1 MMFDKKIIL
10 FLILALVILYCFN
23 MNENFST
30 NLDDDKIT
38 QNIIFNKDNKRYQ
51 LIAFSQL
58 SNDVKKNLIKENLS
72 EMTNIF
78 EGQLQAV
85 IKFADLNKDLIPL
98 NDPLLAVELDDLKKV
113 SNKKISVGLNNSMK
127 IIYGLD
133 DFYTSNN
140 QKLSS
145 HKEYIVATLEKNQN
159 EISINTENKQFGNKF
174 INLVPA
180 KFNKTNINFIKESNE
195 NKNITF

>member
-1 MMFDKKIIL
+1 MFDKKIIL

-180 KFNKTNINFIKESNE
+180 KFNKTNIFLK
-195 NKNITF
+195 